1 MLFFSFSLPG
11 VPDVSDTLSRPSI
24 VRLNDT
30 ATRFS
35 PLALGHADPFAAQ
48 RGIAWT
54 NDVLAAGQVA
64 WTGGQLDVAAYP
76 HTELAIVSEG
86 ALLVE
91 TGAATGAPIT
101 TRLTAGQAVVLSR
114 GAACRLRAD
123 GPVGW
128 SFCAAL
134 APTAKPAPQGLA
146 IDTQAALSP
155 FRAPGGGRA
164 AGPGPGLPQ
173 RERLQ
178 RHGDRFARRRVG
190 FDALR
195 APRRPA
201 PGE

>member
-1 MLFFSFSLPG
+1 M
-11 VPDVSDTLSRPSI
+11 SDTLSRPSI

-54 NDVLAAGQVA
+54 GADAIMAGRVA

-76 HTELAIVSEG
+76 HTELAVVNEG

-91 TGAATGAPIT
+91 VVAATGAPVT

-114 GAACRLRAD
+114 GAAFRLRAD

-134 APTAKPAPQGLA
+134 THTAKPAP
-146 IDTQAALSP
+146 
-155 FRAPGGGRA
+155 
-164 AGPGPGLPQ
+164 
-173 RERLQ
+173 
-178 RHGDRFARRRVG
+178 
-190 FDALR
+190 
-195 APRRPA
+195 
-201 PGE
+201 